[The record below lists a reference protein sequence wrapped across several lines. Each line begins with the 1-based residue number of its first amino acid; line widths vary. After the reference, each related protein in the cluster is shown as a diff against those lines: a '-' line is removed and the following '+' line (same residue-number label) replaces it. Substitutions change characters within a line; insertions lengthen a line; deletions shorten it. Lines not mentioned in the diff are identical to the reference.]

1 MLNAMIQPPPEAGH
15 DTNAPG
21 VYASGLQPLAAP
33 AIWIRPPV
41 GNAPCPMTNLR
52 HAAFYRELVNN
63 PAIRQAR
70 MGTGRSRGTRL
81 LWLPDVF
88 AEIHRRAEAQAVAAD

>member
-1 MLNAMIQPPPEAGH
+1 MSSTPLKPPPETGH

-21 VYASGLQPLAAP
+21 AYASGLMAPVAP

-41 GNAPCPMTNLR
+41 GNSPCPHTGLR
-52 HAAFYRELVNN
+52 HAAFYRELVGN
-63 PAIRQAR
+63 PKIRQAR

-88 AEIHRRAEAQAVAAD
+88 AEIHRRAESQAVAAD